1 MEILK
6 SISNTNNF
14 FESKQI
20 LESKGLV
27 VTDYEEDDVYMVK
40 YDKTKSDMLD
50 ADVLKCRGI
59 IIDKKTNK
67 LL

>member
-27 VTDYEEDDVYMVK
+27 VTNYEEDGVYMVK
-40 YDKTKSDMLD
+40 
-50 ADVLKCRGI
+50 
-59 IIDKKTNK
+59 
-67 LL
+67 